1 MKNFVQN
8 GHNVDF
14 IAPAGGVV
22 SGVVLVIGPL
32 IVVPATTAAEGM
44 PFSGWIEG
52 VYNLPAAVHA
62 STQAWTTGQLLYWDA
77 AAKVF
82 TITEAGNKKAGV
94 AAAPKASAVAV
105 GAIKLIQTL

>member
-8 GHNVDF
+8 GHNLDF

-22 SGVVLVIGPL
+22 SGVAIVIGAL

-44 PFSGWIEG
+44 PFAGWIEG

-62 STQAWTTGQLLYWDA
+62 STQAWTTGQLLYWDD

-82 TITEAGNKKAGV
+82 TITVGSNKKAGV
-94 AAAPKASAVAV
+94 AAAPKASADATGAV
-105 GAIKLIQTL
+105 KLIQTL